1 MLILMHIY
9 TFPTEKKSSGL
20 ASVFSEQD
28 QKGLRPLV
36 FKFEI
41 SSSGWNKKKLSIQMN
56 SISLQI
62 NEQSLWCVSFD
73 QGLFALELQALASCI

>member
-1 MLILMHIY
+1 LL
-9 TFPTEKKSSGL
+9 PQKKKSSGL

-41 SSSGWNKKKLSIQMN
+41 SSSGWNKKNLSIQMN
-56 SISLQI
+56 SIALQI